1 MASLA
6 TSSLVYITF
15 MVPCKEIVDTPHVLV
30 MAKSMALFVAI
41 FMWVNEESGD
51 VWWAGKFMTA

>member
-1 MASLA
+1 MIF
-6 TSSLVYITF
+6 V
-15 MVPCKEIVDTPHVLV
+15 VPCREIVDTPHVLV